1 MNIAALERP
10 KYVQLA
16 HKYSQMERENHELD
30 KFLRTP
36 KGREAYVCG
45 QNAITWKRVIVK
57 VDNRFFVKHLPR
69 KAHECTYPEGSFQAI
84 AWEEGYGRELES
96 QRYLYEY

>member
-16 HKYSQMERENHELD
+16 HKYSQMERENHELN

-36 KGREAYVCG
+36 KGREAYEIG
-45 QNAITWKRVIVK
+45 QNAITWKRVVVK
-57 VDNRFFVKHLPR
+57 VDDRFFVKNEPV
-69 KAHECTYPEGSFQAI
+69 KAYECTYAQGSLQAM
-84 AWEEGYGRELES
+84 AWEEGYGRELEA
-96 QRYLYEY
+96 QRALWNY